1 MTKLTKLALAAVMKL
16 TTLALAAV
24 LFATAAIA
32 DFDRTD
38 PADLLALQT
47 EVATDPLGMGYVP
60 EVGTT
65 AFLDLL
71 NNPAKNL
78 GGEIAQVLLT
88 SGVLLDVLV
97 PSDLNEKKVGDGERR
112 FIEAMINRD
121 FETDIE
127 RYREQI
133 REALLLDSETV
144 FAIDTIMEPI
154 SRAQVL
160 FGRLTVISSADL
172 SAAGVF
178 TRPRREVQ
186 CEL

>member
-1 MTKLTKLALAAVMKL
+1 MSSRTGTSLGAVE
-16 TTLALAAV
+16 ALAAV

-47 EVATDPLGMGYVP
+47 EEATDPIGMGYAAVSGSTLAT
-60 EVGTT
+60 V
-65 AFLDLL
+65 DLF
-71 NNPAKNL
+71 NNPAKNV

-133 REALLLDSETV
+133 REALQIDSDTV
-144 FAIDTIMEPI
+144 FAMDTLFEPI
-154 SRAQVL
+154 SRAEVL
-160 FGRLTVISSADL
+160 FGRSTVISASDWH
-172 SAAGVF
+172 AARDFV
-178 TRPRREVQ
+178 PPP
-186 CEL
+186 

>member
-1 MTKLTKLALAAVMKL
+1 MKL

-38 PADLLALQT
+38 PADLLALQI
-47 EVATDPLGMGYVP
+47 EEASDPIGMGYLHD
-60 EVGTT
+60 GAT
-65 AFLDLL
+65 APLL
-71 NNPAKNL
+71 NQFNNPDKNV

-88 SGVLLDVLV
+88 TGVLLDALV

-121 FETDIE
+121 FDTDIE

-133 REALLLDSETV
+133 RETLEIDSETV
-144 FAIDTIMEPI
+144 FAIDTLMEPI
-154 SRAQVL
+154 SRAEVL
-160 FGRLTVISSADL
+160 FGKSTVISSQDW
-172 SAAGVF
+172 SAARDFV
-178 TRPRREVQ
+178 PPP
-186 CEL
+186 